1 MIIKPMKASAYSTL
15 LMFAMMLPPSISN
28 AQTVA
33 MTKIAD
39 QKRAQNLN
47 WTTLL
52 DKDLKKWGNYLAF
65 NHKPDYN
72 GKPPADE
79 NGTPIEPIGY
89 NKDTKGVFT
98 VVEENGGPVLK
109 VSGEVYGCL
118 YTNEEYENFH
128 LKLQVKW
135 GTKAYGPRV
144 GKLKD
149 SGILYFSQGPSGV
162 DYWRAWMLSQE
173 FQIMEGHTG
182 DYWNISTSAADIRAF
197 LPEGKMNSIADTNQ
211 PFLHFGTGA
220 PEGLCIRNEN
230 HEKPGNDWNTVELIC
245 YQGKSLHIVNGH
257 VVMVLKNSHYVQ
269 NGKQIPLVKGKVQL
283 QSEGSEV
290 YFKGVQ
296 IRDITSMPEQYQV
309 YYN

>member
-1 MIIKPMKASAYSTL
+1 MAFKRLKNPAYHAL
-15 LMFAMMLPPSISN
+15 LLCATILLPSITT
-28 AQTVA
+28 AQTPA
-33 MTKIAD
+33 SKKATPQATADHIWTK
-39 QKRAQNLN
+39 
-47 WTTLL
+47 LL
-52 DKDLKKWGNYLAF
+52 DKNLSHWGNYLAF
-65 NHKPDYN
+65 SHKPDYN
-72 GKPPADE
+72 GKPPVDE
-79 NGTPIEPIGY
+79 NGNLIEPIGY

-98 VVEENGGPVLK
+98 IQDQQGDPVLR

-118 YTNEEYENFH
+118 YTKEEYENFH

-135 GTKAYGPRV
+135 GTQAYGPRI

-149 SGILYFSQGPSGV
+149 SGILYFSQGEAGV

-197 LPEGKMNSIADTNQ
+197 LPEGKMNSIADASQ
-211 PFLHFGTGA
+211 PFLNFGTGA

-230 HEKPGNDWNTVELIC
+230 HEKPGDAWNTIELIC

-257 VVMVLKNSHYVQ
+257 VVMVLKNSHYVED
-269 NGKQIPLVKGKVQL
+269 GKKIPLVKGKIQL
-283 QSEGSEV
+283 QSEGNEV
-290 YFKGVQ
+290 YFKNVQ
-296 IRDITSMPEQYQV
+296 VRNIQSMPAEYQK

>member
-1 MIIKPMKASAYSTL
+1 MAAKKLSA
-15 LMFAMMLPPSISN
+15 PE
-28 AQTVA
+28 
-33 MTKIAD
+33 
-39 QKRAQNLN
+39 RAENLN

-52 DKDLKKWGNYLAF
+52 DKDLTKWGNYLAF
-65 NHKPDYN
+65 SHKPDYN
-72 GKPPADE
+72 GKPPVDE
-79 NGTPIEPIGY
+79 KGQPIAPIGY

-98 VVEENGGPVLK
+98 MVEEKGEPVLR

-118 YTNEEYENFH
+118 YTNEAYENFH

-135 GTKAYGPRV
+135 GTKAYGPRI

-173 FQIMEGHTG
+173 FQIIEGHTG

-197 LPEGKMNSIADTNQ
+197 LPEGKMNSIADPGQ
-211 PFLHFGTGA
+211 PFLNFGTGA

-230 HEKPGNDWNTVELIC
+230 REKPGNEWNTVELIC

-257 VVMVLKNSHYVQ
+257 VVMVLRNSHYVQ
-269 NGKQIPLVKGKVQL
+269 DGKKIPLVKGKIQL

-290 YFKGVQ
+290 YFKDVQ
-296 IRDITSMPEQYQV
+296 IKDIRDMPNEYQV

>member
-1 MIIKPMKASAYSTL
+1 MIINLTKAQAYNAFL
-15 LMFAMMLPPSISN
+15 LCATFLLPAISIAQPATSSQSV
-28 AQTVA
+28 AQTRV
-33 MTKIAD
+33 
-39 QKRAQNLN
+39 QNLKFEA
-47 WTTLL
+47 LL
-52 DKDLKKWGNYLAF
+52 DKDLTKWGNYLAF
-65 NHKPDYN
+65 SHKPDYN
-72 GKPPADE
+72 GKPPVDE
-79 NGTPIEPIGY
+79 KGTPIEPIGY
-89 NKDTKGVFT
+89 NKDTKGLFT
-98 VVEENGGPVLK
+98 MVEENGEKVLK

-118 YTNEEYENFH
+118 YTKDEYENFH

-135 GTKAYGPRV
+135 GTKAYGPRI

-197 LPEGKMNSIADTNQ
+197 LPEGKMNSIADPSQ
-211 PFLHFGTGA
+211 PFLNFGTGA

-230 HEKPGNDWNTVELIC
+230 HEKPGNEWNTVELIC

-257 VVMVLKNSHYVQ
+257 VVMILKNSHYVQ
-269 NGKQIPLVKGKVQL
+269 DGKKIPLVKGKIQL
-283 QSEGSEV
+283 QSEGNEV
-290 YFKGVQ
+290 YFKDVQ
-296 IRDITSMPEQYQV
+296 IKDITAMPAQYQA